1 MVLLLEIPVTGT
13 IPARRL
19 KDRGVQKHQQ
29 GTVRAGKGRKG
40 RQILWI
46 IGHRLAM

>member
-29 GTVRAGKGRKG
+29 GTVRAGKGR
-40 RQILWI
+40 RILWI